1 MKKDRIW
8 MKKYIGM
15 AIMLCLA
22 MTMNTA
28 CGRKY
33 EPIVLNQESQGTE
46 KESSGEQEKSENRI
60 QVETKEGTGVSGGSS
75 NQKNGP
81 EGRETFV
88 ESTGTS
94 DQEESEPADTE
105 ESGEPG
111 EAAAEDGTSEDAFYQ
126 QCGMLREEAETYRIG
141 IIEDVMSEN
150 KEAVAARFVYPRTVT
165 VSSGTFEVNNAEEFL
180 ACYDEIFSETFK
192 QSLDAEAEEELFCN
206 NGMISFGN
214 GLIWFGIV
222 SGADSAAITAVNGM
236 DGCGVKAGGTAGA
249 MQE

>member
-8 MKKYIGM
+8 MRKYIGM

-33 EPIVLNQESQGTE
+33 EPIVLNQESRGTE
-46 KESSGEQEKSENRI
+46 KESSGEQENLEKRI
-60 QVETKEGTGVSGGSS
+60 QVETKEAADVSGGSS
-75 NQKNGP
+75 SQKNGSADQ
-81 EGRETFV
+81 EEFT

-94 DQEESEPADTE
+94 NQDDSEPADME
-105 ESGEPG
+105 ESEEP
-111 EAAAEDGTSEDAFYQ
+111 AAEDGTLEDAFYQ
-126 QCGMLREEAETYRIG
+126 QSGMLREEAETYRIG

-165 VSSGTFEVNNAEEFL
+165 VSSGTFEVKNAEEFL

-206 NGMISFGN
+206 NGMISFGT
-214 GLIWFGIV
+214 GLIWFGMV
-222 SGADSAAITAVNGM
+222 SGKDSAVITAVNGT
-236 DGCGVKAGGTAGA
+236 DGCSVRAGGTAGV